1 MLTSTRIILTYR
13 ALALLIFGLSAALAY
28 LIWFYQQEP
37 DTLGKLLRPIGIACM
52 LLVGLVQAICTVADP
67 LARRVVRRLQHKS
80 L

>member
-13 ALALLIFGLSAALAY
+13 ALAVLFIGLSVAMAY
-28 LIWFYQQEP
+28 LIWAYKPVP
-37 DTLGKLLRPIGIACM
+37 DTLGELLRPIGIAFM

-67 LARRVVRRLQHKS
+67 LYRRVVRRLQHKS